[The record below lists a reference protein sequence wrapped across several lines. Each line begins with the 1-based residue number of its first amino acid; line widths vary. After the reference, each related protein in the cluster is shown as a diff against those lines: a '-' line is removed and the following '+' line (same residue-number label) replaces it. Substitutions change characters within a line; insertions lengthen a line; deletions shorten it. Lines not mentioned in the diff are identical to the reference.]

1 MSPQH
6 KHVSLKEDLS
16 QIYKAAALY
25 DSYLCNKSVFLIY
38 CDASKRLN
46 YEKIEFLPP
55 NSSSISIHNAT
66 RSLAEELAAAKAAAA
81 KPQLNQEI
89 TPICEQHTLRR

>member
-55 NSSSISIHNAT
+55 NSSSISIHNTT
-66 RSLAEELAAAKAAAA
+66 RSLAEELAAAKAATA

-89 TPICEQHTLRR
+89 PSIREQCNLRR

>member
-25 DSYLCNKSVFLIY
+25 DSYLCIY